1 MRICPVSFYHYEPK
15 IQPAARKHQNVP
27 PSFTGDYY
35 PGIYNDFCKVSPD
48 FRYKVPE
55 KIFQTIDSMYEKEY
69 GIHSEFKKVDSW
81 QSRKISNWEWERIGY
96 KNNKVFIVH
105 RGVESD
111 FSDDPED
118 ILDKYIAL
126 YDYKG
131 NKTLEMEY
139 MPPPR
144 VGRGG
149 FITAKRDYYPNSS
162 LVEYEILN
170 EPIYAPFSEYTINHY
185 SPYGTKDK
193 QYKIHMDFAGGTSRV
208 EAMDIFTGQTEKFS
222 NK

>member
-118 ILDKYIAL
+118 ILYKYISL
-126 YDYKG
+126 YEYKG

-170 EPIYAPFSEYTINHY
+170 E
-185 SPYGTKDK
+185 
-193 QYKIHMDFAGGTSRV
+193 SRASSRDWIIRSRSLSV
-208 EAMDIFTGQTEKFS
+208 LPPASRPSSSRSGSVAMRTGWPPNPS
-222 NK
+222 S